1 MREFLRENS
10 VPVVVSVLLH
20 GLLLL
25 AFFVVTYL
33 SNHQRMP
40 AVQPLPIDA
49 VVVDSRALQAAQK
62 ALSDRAEEEI
72 ARARDAAAAK
82 AAAEAQAREAAEADA
97 ANQAKEA
104 AATEESAAA
113 AKAAT
118 DAKVAADA
126 KSAADAKA
134 AAAKQAATA
143 AAAAAAVEQQH
154 KAQIQAQQRAAA
166 DAKAAQTERVL
177 EEARRAAQARKALE
191 AKQAE
196 EQAKQEAAAKAAAD
210 AKAAQEAIAAKAAAD
225 AKRAADA
232 KAKADR
238 EAELRRQLAD
248 EEHVSAVESG
258 PLRDKYIAMLRNKIQ
273 NAWIKP
279 PSATAGL
286 SCMVEVT
293 QVPGGEV
300 TGARV
305 TECNGDGG
313 VRQSIENAVYRAS
326 PLPDPPDPALFER
339 KITLRFVP
347 NE

>member
-1 MREFLRENS
+1 MRDFLREHS
-10 VPVVVSVLLH
+10 WPVAISVLLH
-20 GLLLL
+20 GLLVVGFLL
-25 AFFVVTYL
+25 VTYL

-40 AVQPLPIDA
+40 SIQPLPIDA
-49 VVVDSRALQAAQK
+49 VVIDSRSLQAAQK
-62 ALSDRAEEEI
+62 VLTDRAEEEV

-82 AAAEAQAREAAEADA
+82 AAAEAQAREADEANA

-104 AATEESAAA
+104 AAAQETAQT
-113 AKAAT
+113 KA
-118 DAKVAADA
+118 
-126 KSAADAKA
+126 AADAKA
-134 AAAKQAATA
+134 AAADAKAAQDAAAAKSAATTA
-143 AAAAAAVEQQH
+143 AAAAAAVAVEQQH
-154 KAQIQAQQRAAA
+154 KAQAQAQQRATA
-166 DAKAAQTERVL
+166 DKAAETERIL
-177 EEARRAAQARKALE
+177 EEARRAADARKALE

-196 EQAKQEAAAKAAAD
+196 EEAKQAAAAKAAAD
-210 AKAAQEAIAAKAAAD
+210 AKLTQDKQAAD

-305 TECNGDGG
+305 TECNGDAG